1 MTVIR
6 DKQFIMAFG
15 KHLRV
20 LREDKG
26 FSQSYLSAIANIPK
40 SQISRIER
48 GEVNPTINTVKVIA
62 EALGVNTLNMFE
74 F

>member
-1 MTVIR
+1 MTAIR
-6 DKQFIMAFG
+6 DKQFIKSFG

-20 LREDKG
+20 LRIEKG
-26 FSQSYLSAIANIPK
+26 FSQSYLSAIADIPK
-40 SQISRIER
+40 SQITRIER

-62 EALGVNTLNMFE
+62 EALEVKTSAMFE